1 MATNGREMSEL
12 SVSAVRVEPPLGVAP
27 TARNAAILQAARAV
41 LAAALAARANEA
53 AIRAVEDAA
62 DRPAP
67 TSLRRLFVETV
78 CRVGALFLA
87 FDAAAVVA
95 AWLVPGAP
103 IGIVP
108 LAVFLLVLLALATRA
123 DMYRSRLEL
132 SVLDDVPSFLVGAA
146 LAVSCAAGAGVSGGQ
161 VPTLSTCFAVAGWC
175 FALLAV
181 GRSLAYAAVRRL
193 RGSRLISHPVVV
205 VGAGDV
211 GKRLARAMLAH
222 PEYGLAPVGFI
233 DTETADTRSGPNVLP
248 TLGGLSALLRAR
260 DELGV
265 RDVVFAFAAQPDVQV
280 VRAVRACVRMN
291 MQVFV
296 VPRYFELFGANRH
309 AHIETLWGVPLVRLR
324 RWPLRSGPAL
334 MKRTFDCVVAALS
347 LVVLSPLMAVCAI
360 AVRLESGPGVVFKQI
375 RIGRYGKPFVL
386 YKFRSMRPR
395 GGEGD
400 RRWSIDGDA
409 AVGPVGRFLR
419 RTSLDELPQLVNVL
433 RGDMS
438 IVGPRP
444 ERPYF
449 AQTFAQLIHRYGDR
463 LRLAGG
469 LTGFAQVNGL
479 RGDTSIQD
487 RVTFD
492 NYYIDNWSLWT
503 DIKIMLRTL
512 PALAR
517 RAPKPS
523 AAVYAG
529 DRADELVVDRD
540 HSLG

>member
-1 MATNGREMSEL
+1 MSEL
-12 SVSAVRVEPPLGVAP
+12 SVNTARLEAPLAVAP

-41 LAAALAARANEA
+41 LAAALVARTNEA

-62 DRPAP
+62 DRPPAR
-67 TSLRRLFVETV
+67 SLRRLIVETV
-78 CRVGALFLA
+78 WRIGALFLA
-87 FDAAAVVA
+87 VDATAVVT
-95 AWLVPGAP
+95 AWLVPGTP
-103 IGIVP
+103 IGILP
-108 LAVFLLVLLALATRA
+108 LAMSLLVLLAIATRA

-132 SVLDDVPSFLVGAA
+132 SVLDDIPSFVVGAA
-146 LAVSCAAGAGVSGGQ
+146 LAVGCAAGTGVLLGN
-161 VPTLSTCFAVAGWC
+161 VPTLRTCLAVAAWC
-175 FALLAV
+175 FVLLMV

-193 RGSRLISHPVVV
+193 RRSRLISHPVVV

-211 GKRLARAMLAH
+211 GQRLAGAMLAH

-233 DTETADTRSGPNVLP
+233 DTATADTRSGLNVLP
-248 TLGGLSALLRAR
+248 TLGGLGALLRAR
-260 DELGV
+260 EELGI

-296 VPRYFELFGANRH
+296 VPRYFELFGANRR
-309 AHIETLWGVPLVRLR
+309 AHIEALWGVPLIRLR
-324 RWPLRSGPAL
+324 RWPLRSGPAF
-334 MKRTFDCVVAALS
+334 MKRSFDVVVSALS
-347 LVVLSPLMAVCAI
+347 LVLLSPLMAACAI
-360 AVRLESGPGVVFKQI
+360 AVRLESGRGVIFKQT
-375 RIGRYGKPFVL
+375 RVGRYGKPFVL

-395 GGEGD
+395 GNEGD
-400 RRWSIDGDA
+400 RRWSIDGDPG
-409 AVGPVGRFLR
+409 VDRVGRFLR

-449 AQTFAQLIHRYGDR
+449 AQTFAQLVHRYGDR

-492 NYYIDNWSLWT
+492 NHYIDNWSLWT
-503 DIKIMLRTL
+503 DIKIVLRTL

-529 DRADELVVDRD
+529 DRGQGAR
-540 HSLG
+540 HRS

>member
-1 MATNGREMSEL
+1 MSEL
-12 SVSAVRVEPPLGVAP
+12 SGSTVRLEPTLAVAP
-27 TARNAAILQAARAV
+27 TARNAAILQAARGV
-41 LAAALAARANEA
+41 LAAALEARTNEA
-53 AIRAVEDAA
+53 SIRAVEDAA
-62 DRPAP
+62 DWPPAR
-67 TSLRRLFVETV
+67 SLRRIIVETV
-78 CRVGALFLA
+78 WRVGTLFLA
-87 FDAAAVVA
+87 VDAAAVVA
-95 AWLVPGAP
+95 AWLVPAAP
-103 IGIVP
+103 IGIAP
-108 LAVFLLVLLALATRA
+108 LAVSLLVLLAIARRA

-146 LAVSCAAGAGVSGGQ
+146 LAVGCAAGTEVSLGQ
-161 VPTLSTCFAVAGWC
+161 VPTLRMCLAVAGWC
-175 FALLAV
+175 FALLAL

-193 RGSRLISHPVVV
+193 RRSRLISHPVVV

-211 GKRLARAMLAH
+211 GQQLAGAMLGH

-233 DTETADTRSGPNVLP
+233 DTQTADIRSALGVLP

-280 VRAVRACVRMN
+280 VRVVRACVRMN

-324 RWPLRSGPAL
+324 RWPLRSGPAF
-334 MKRTFDCVVAALS
+334 MKRTVDVVVAALS
-347 LVVLSPLMAVCAI
+347 LVVLSPLMAACAI
-360 AVRLESGPGVVFKQI
+360 AVRLESGPGVIFTQI
-375 RIGRYGKPFVL
+375 RTGRYGKPFIL

-400 RRWSIDGDA
+400 RRWSIEGDA
-409 AVGPVGRFLR
+409 AVGPVGRLLR

-449 AQTFAQLIHRYGDR
+449 AQTCAQLIHRYGDR

-479 RGDTSIQD
+479 RGDTSIRD

-492 NYYIDNWSLWT
+492 NHYIDNWSLWI

-523 AAVYAG
+523 AAVHPG
-529 DRADELVVDRD
+529 DREPGARRR
-540 HSLG
+540 S